1 MQDKKVRA
9 QKGSQRKIAAAKL
22 IKTYYECNT
31 ISEAAKKLG
40 LRKSVLTSRV
50 HQIRRGMKESGF
62 KMPRKKRAVKTYAQK
77 SSKFTEKDRQEIL
90 RFFGQGDLQTA
101 PLLSA
106 QEIERF

>member
-9 QKGSQRKIAAAKL
+9 SKGCQRKIAAAKL

-62 KMPRKKRAVKTYAQK
+62 KMPRKKRAAKTYAQK
-77 SSKFTEKDRQEIL
+77 SAKFTEKDRQEIL
-90 RFFGQGDLQTA
+90 RFFGQDAQQPS
-101 PLLSA
+101 PLPPA
-106 QEIERF
+106 QGLEKF